1 MGFCY
6 KVQYLQQHFF
16 NFQQIAAIGDPEK
29 QLELMVQLQKLVNG
43 EVKTYEELVILNL
56 EAQVWTI

>member
-1 MGFCY
+1 M
-6 KVQYLQQHFF
+6 QYLQQHFF